1 MSFGL
6 PDHLYVI
13 VVVGLVFPFY
23 GWWAYQRFLERLTR
37 EGGAALVREY
47 QQTLIWL
54 LGLGLGAMALWH
66 FAGRDWAAMGF
77 AASRDSGVAT
87 GITIGALAALAL
99 RPILVAFSPKA
110 AAGIRKQFGPL
121 EAMLPRDG
129 RQLFWALIV
138 SVFAGVFEEIAYR
151 GYLMAYFG
159 TWLDQWG
166 ALAASSLLFGL
177 AHLYQGKWGVPVTAL
192 LGALFGW
199 VYLETGSLILPILLH
214 AALDLSAMVTA
225 WIVLRGAEPP
235 SSPESPS

>member
-1 MSFGL
+1 MTFGL
-6 PDHLYVI
+6 IDHIFVI
-13 VVVGLVFPFY
+13 VVIGLIFPFV
-23 GWWAYQRFLERLTR
+23 GWWAYRRFLERLKR

-77 AASRDSGVAT
+77 AVSGDSGLAA
-87 GITIGALAALAL
+87 GIAIGAFIGLTL

-110 AAGIRKQFGPL
+110 AAGMRRQFGAL
-121 EAMLPRDG
+121 EAILPRDG
-129 RQLFWALIV
+129 RQLFWGLIV

-151 GYLMAYFG
+151 GYLIAYLG

-166 ALAASSLLFGL
+166 ALAASSLLFGM

-199 VYLETGSLILPILLH
+199 IYIETGSLLLPILLH
-214 AALDLSAMVTA
+214 AAVDISSMVTA
-225 WIVLRGAEPP
+225 WIVLRAAPP

>member
-1 MSFGL
+1 MTFGL
-6 PDHLYVI
+6 TDHLFVI
-13 VVVGLVFPFY
+13 VVIGLVFPFF
-23 GWWAYQRFLERLTR
+23 GWWAYRRFLERLKR
-37 EGGAALVREY
+37 EGGAALIREY

-77 AASRDSGVAT
+77 AVSRDSGAAA
-87 GITIGALAALAL
+87 GIAIGAFAGLAL

-121 EAMLPRDG
+121 EAILPRDG
-129 RQLFWALIV
+129 RQLCWGLIV

-159 TWLDQWG
+159 TWQGPWG

-199 VYLETGSLILPILLH
+199 VYIETGSLLLPILLH
-214 AALDLSAMVTA
+214 AAVDISSMVTA
-225 WIVLRGAEPP
+225 WIVLRAAPP
-235 SSPESPS
+235 SSPESQS